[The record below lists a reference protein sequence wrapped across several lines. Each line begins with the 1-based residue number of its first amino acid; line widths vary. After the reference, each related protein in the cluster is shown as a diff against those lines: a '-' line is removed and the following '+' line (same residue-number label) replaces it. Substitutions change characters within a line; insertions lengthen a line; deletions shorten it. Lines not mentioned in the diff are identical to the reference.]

1 MPLLPAVATNLVP
14 SADEA
19 TAVQFVSGALVCV
32 QVWANAKLAVSK
44 AVEANSRIRKVFIGR
59 LMNLVHLTIL

>member
-1 MPLLPAVATNLVP
+1 MPPGLATATSLVP

-32 QVWANAKLAVSK
+32 QVWVSAKLAVSK
-44 AVEANSRIRKVFIGR
+44 TGEATNRILKCFIG
-59 LMNLVHLTIL
+59 V